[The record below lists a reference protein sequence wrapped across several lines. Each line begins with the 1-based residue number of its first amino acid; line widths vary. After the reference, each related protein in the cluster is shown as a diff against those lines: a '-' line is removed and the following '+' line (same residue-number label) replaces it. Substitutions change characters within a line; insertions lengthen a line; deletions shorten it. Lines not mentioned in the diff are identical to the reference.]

1 MKLKFINDMLVLKT
15 IEIICKKI
23 VLYLNHLFYMLGYYY
38 LSWDWTM
45 VVYFIITFISIHGCV
60 NSRQDGFLTISGL
73 GGLIGVFLQ
82 PNFLF

>member
-60 NSRQDGFLTISGL
+60 RKNKEM
-73 GGLIGVFLQ
+73 VM
-82 PNFLF
+82 